1 MGTTQPIKS
10 IRELDALKDYYLTQ
24 KPNLRNYALICTGVN
39 TALRI
44 GDILGLTW
52 NDVYNFNT
60 NSFRKHII
68 IREKK
73 TGKENI
79 IATNRNMLYS
89 LRLYMNS
96 LPAVMPSHFI
106 FSGRQAELPISR
118 IQAFRII
125 KEAGTQLEL
134 SGNISCHSLRKT
146 FGYHAWASGVS
157 PTILMIIYNHSS
169 FQVTKRYLGI
179 DQEDKDKVFLN
190 LNL

>member
-10 IRELDALKDYYLTQ
+10 MKELDDLKNYYLTQ

-44 GDILGLTW
+44 GDILNLTW
-52 NDVYNFNT
+52 EDVYDFDT
-60 NSFRKHII
+60 CTFRNHII
-68 IREKK
+68 IRERK
-73 TGKENI
+73 TGKQNV
-79 IATNRNMLYS
+79 IASNKNMIYG

-96 LPAVMPSHFI
+96 LSDVSPSYFI
-106 FSGRQAELPISR
+106 FSGRHAEIPLSR
-118 IQAFRII
+118 VQAFRII
-125 KEAGTQLEL
+125 KDACSQLHLPE
-134 SGNISCHSLRKT
+134 NISCHSLRKT
-146 FGYHAWASGVS
+146 FGYHAWVSGVN
-157 PTILMIIYNHSS
+157 PAILMIIYNHSS

>member
-10 IRELDALKDYYLTQ
+10 IKELDALKDYYLTQ

-52 NDVYNFNT
+52 EDVYNFNT
-60 NSFRKHII
+60 NSFREHII

-79 IATNRNMLYS
+79 IATNKNMVQG
-89 LRLYMNS
+89 LRLYMDS

-134 SGNISCHSLRKT
+134 SSNISCHSLRKT
-146 FGYHAWASGVS
+146 FGYHAWISGVS
-157 PTILMIIYNHSS
+157 PAILMIIYNHSS

-179 DQEDKDKVFLN
+179 DQEDKDRVFLN